1 VTVADTNSDFDLWI
15 RAEPT
20 ARGVELAILSWN
32 ERPPRRPAD
41 APEGEREADFLRAAA
56 DWTWEVDEALRFT
69 SLSPAAAAAAGKAP
83 ADLLGQELTRL
94 FRLHEGE
101 EGTFPILTAL
111 AEQRRFDSQV
121 ADLRDGSRHCY
132 RLAGVPLLNGTGRFS
147 GFRGSASRI
156 LAATEATH
164 PPPPEAPE
172 QESDAFGERLN
183 RALRAPLDH
192 IIANAETISAQ
203 PEGPLRK
210 DYASYATDIAAAGRH
225 LLALIDDLVD
235 LQAIEGP
242 GFCPELEEI
251 DLADVGRRAAGLLSV
266 RASARNVR
274 IDRPAEDESLRASG
288 EFRRVLQ
295 IVMNLLTNAIR
306 YSPEGGQVW
315 IRTDREGDLA
325 ALIICDQGKGI
336 ALEDQDRI
344 FDKFHR
350 VDQSEP
356 GGTGLGLYIAR
367 RLARAMG
374 GDIAVDSAPGQGA
387 RFTLTLP
394 VR

>member
-1 VTVADTNSDFDLWI
+1 MSGRNGSEDPIRGLVDADGCLAEADPELAGLQLRAGGEEGGALALPQVAGLARLARRLGIVISRAVTVADTNSDFDLWI

-164 PPPPEAPE
+164 PP
-172 QESDAFGERLN
+172 RL
-183 RALRAPLDH
+183 RRQ
-192 IIANAETISAQ
+192 S
-203 PEGPLRK
+203 
-210 DYASYATDIAAAGRH
+210 
-225 LLALIDDLVD
+225 
-235 LQAIEGP
+235 
-242 GFCPELEEI
+242 
-251 DLADVGRRAAGLLSV
+251 RRAMPL
-266 RASARNVR
+266 ASA
-274 IDRPAEDESLRASG
+274 
-288 EFRRVLQ
+288 
-295 IVMNLLTNAIR
+295 
-306 YSPEGGQVW
+306 
-315 IRTDREGDLA
+315 
-325 ALIICDQGKGI
+325 
-336 ALEDQDRI
+336 
-344 FDKFHR
+344 
-350 VDQSEP
+350 
-356 GGTGLGLYIAR
+356 
-367 RLARAMG
+367 
-374 GDIAVDSAPGQGA
+374 
-387 RFTLTLP
+387 
-394 VR
+394 